1 MDKSAKILSDI
12 VVFNKYAKYDSN
24 LGRRETFKEII
35 FRYTKMMVDRYPEL
49 EDSINTYAEFIHE
62 RKILPSMRAM
72 QFAGA
77 AVEKNEARIYNC
89 CSLPIDHYKAFSE
102 IMFLLLGGS
111 GVGYSVQL
119 RDVSKLPSICKPKQ
133 EQKYIVGDS
142 IEGWADAVRHLMSS
156 YLGVRRVKPRF
167 DFSDIR
173 VKGSRLV
180 TAGGKAPGP
189 EPLKTCLFKIETL
202 LERKQEGEQ
211 LTSLEVHDIVCHIAD
226 AVLAGG
232 IRRAALICL
241 FSPEDEAMITCKTG
255 AWWELN
261 PQRGRANN
269 SAVLLRD
276 RVTREQFIKIWDYI
290 KNSGSGEPGVYF
302 SNNADWGTNPCCEI
316 ALKPYQFCNLSE
328 VNVSD
333 LADQA
338 DLNDRVFAAS
348 FFGTLQAGFTD
359 FHYLRPIWKT
369 TTEEDA
375 LVGVGMT
382 GIASGVVLELNL
394 KEAAQQAKLAN
405 EATSKI
411 IGINRAARIT
421 TIKPSGTTSCVLGTS
436 SGIHAWHAPYYIRR
450 MQVTKDE
457 DIYEYV
463 RAHNPL
469 LVADYTQIANSAV
482 VELPQRA
489 PENAIVREEETAL
502 SLLER
507 VSKFNR
513 EWVKSGHRSGDN
525 TNNVSATIPIKDGEW
540 DEVGEWMWNN
550 RDDFNGLSVLP
561 FDGGTYEQAPFE
573 QITEEKYDEMITY
586 LNGTDLSKLFES
598 KDNTNRQ
605 GELACSGGACEV

>member
-1 MDKSAKILSDI
+1 
-12 VVFNKYAKYDSN
+12 
-24 LGRRETFKEII
+24 
-35 FRYTKMMVDRYPEL
+35 
-49 EDSINTYAEFIHE
+49 
-62 RKILPSMRAM
+62 
-72 QFAGA
+72 
-77 AVEKNEARIYNC
+77 
-89 CSLPIDHYKAFSE
+89 
-102 IMFLLLGGS
+102 
-111 GVGYSVQL
+111 
-119 RDVSKLPSICKPKQ
+119 
-133 EQKYIVGDS
+133 
-142 IEGWADAVRHLMSS
+142 
-156 YLGVRRVKPRF
+156 
-167 DFSDIR
+167 
-173 VKGSRLV
+173 
-180 TAGGKAPGP
+180 
-189 EPLKTCLFKIETL
+189 
-202 LERKQEGEQ
+202 
-211 LTSLEVHDIVCHIAD
+211 
-226 AVLAGG
+226 
-232 IRRAALICL
+232 
-241 FSPEDEAMITCKTG
+241 MITCKTG

-469 LVADYTQIANSAV
+469 LVADYIQIANSAV